1 MKRQRIADDEGLIC
15 DMGEVIRLKTPL
27 SDADV
32 TQLNVADQVLLSGVI
47 YTARDAAHK
56 RMNEALQAGHELPIP
71 LEGQV
76 IYYVGPAPTRPGD
89 IIGPAG
95 PTTAG
100 RVDLYTPQLL
110 ARGLKGMI
118 GKGKRSPAVRSAI
131 AEHHAVYFV
140 MVGGAAALIAE
151 HIKRVE
157 IVAYADLGTEAIY
170 RLWVEDLGMVV
181 ANDTRGLDLFEQG
194 KASYARN

>member
-1 MKRQRIADDEGLIC
+1 MR
-15 DMGEVIRLKTPL
+15 EVIRLKTPL

-32 TQLNVADQVLLSGVI
+32 TQLNVADQVLLAGVI

-56 RMNEALQAGHELPIP
+56 RMSEALQAGHELPIP

-118 GKGKRSPAVRSAI
+118 GKGKRSPAVRSA
-131 AEHHAVYFV
+131 
-140 MVGGAAALIAE
+140 MSAAAPPTMT
-151 HIKRVE
+151 K
-157 IVAYADLGTEAIY
+157 
-170 RLWVEDLGMVV
+170 
-181 ANDTRGLDLFEQG
+181 
-194 KASYARN
+194 